1 MRIRTSPVSV
11 ITDAGFTRQT
21 DTRAMRVL
29 LLIVLA
35 LFASGS
41 ATAQQGLFGL
51 DDFSG
56 VELYQRFCSSCHG
69 DVGRGDGPVASTL
82 SVPVPDLTQL
92 YRRYGN
98 RFPADELRE
107 TIDGRNLVI
116 AHGPRSMPVWGY
128 EFWWEDGA
136 DAAAEETARATIT
149 RLLEYIR
156 SIQDI

>member
-1 MRIRTSPVSV
+1 MRS
-11 ITDAGFTRQT
+11 F
-21 DTRAMRVL
+21 L
-29 LLIVLA
+29 LLLA
-35 LFASGS
+35 AVFASGS

-51 DDFSG
+51 EDYSG
-56 VELYQRFCSSCHG
+56 AELYQRFCSSCHG
-69 DVGRGDGPVASTL
+69 DTGRGDGPVSSTL
-82 SVPVPDLTQL
+82 TVPVPDLTQL
-92 YRRYGN
+92 YRLYGN

-107 TIDGRNLVI
+107 SIDGRNLVI